1 MAAVGEESLT
11 ALLKERFGV
20 VGTLHNLGS
29 QQDLNHRVRTGDGGD
44 HVLKIA
50 NPVTRPADLDRQVRA
65 IEALSAAAPDLR
77 LPRAHRGTDGAFVQ
91 RVTVDGTELHAR
103 LLDHVPGEPIM
114 DSRYLAPEVVAA
126 LGTLS
131 GRVAAGLAGLGTVE
145 GEGFRQWDLRNGLAV
160 VETLAP
166 YLADRTAADR
176 VRAAARAADDRLEPY
191 VARLPVQTIHG
202 DVTDNNVVCEPGPD
216 GRPRPVGV
224 IDFGDLGAGW
234 AVAELAVTC
243 TSVLHHHGSGPAS
256 VLPAV
261 RAFHAVRPLS
271 ADEADALWPLIV
283 LRCAV
288 LVVSGR
294 YDVLQDPGND
304 YATAALDREWAMLES
319 ALSVPTEVMTAAV
332 RAATG
337 HPAPP
342 GPPAA
347 RHSLLPAPDGPVDL
361 LDLSVLSDA
370 LHDGAWL
377 DPDAE
382 EISAARALESGA
394 AAVLTR
400 HGEHRLTRSRP
411 DDPSAATA
419 ALGVEVWTAHRTTLT
434 APWDGELTRHARGGV
449 TLSAE
454 GWHLVI
460 DGVYGGDGD
469 GLAGDGVDGAHRLAG
484 DGVDGTERLAGDGV
498 DNAHRLT
505 DDGIDG
511 THRPA
516 PEDRAEPVRAG
527 ASIGVRAPEPIR
539 VRAGEPIGV
548 LAPRTAAHIL
558 LTRLDAPAAAP
569 RFAGPALAAG
579 WLACCPD
586 PTGLLLTAGTREPA
600 TGDGSPARLLT
611 RRDRSFAAVQEHYY
625 DAPPRIERGW
635 RQYLVDTEGRC
646 YLDMLNNVTILG
658 HGHPRLSTAV
668 HRQWQRLN
676 TNSRFHY
683 ASVVE
688 LSERLA
694 ELLPAGLDQVFL
706 VNSGSE
712 AVDLALRLA
721 WAATGRQDTLAI
733 GEAYHGWTYAS
744 DAVSTSIADNPGALT
759 SRPDWVYALPAPNTY
774 RGTHRG
780 AEAGRYGTEAVAAIE
795 ELAASG
801 RPPGAFICEP
811 YYGNAG
817 GMALPDG
824 YLEQVYA
831 AVRAAG
837 GLCVADEV
845 QVGYGRLGDHFWGFE
860 QQGVVP
866 DIVTV
871 AKAMGNGHPLGA
883 VVTTPE
889 IAAAYRTQGYFFSS
903 AGGSPVSSVVGLT
916 VLDAIRDERLQDNAR
931 TVGDRLRSGLLELAG
946 RHPLIGAVHGSGLY
960 LGVELVRDRATLE
973 PAAEETAAICERL
986 RELGV
991 IVQPTSDRQCVLKI
1005 KPPLCLT
1012 PDSADRFVAA
1022 LDDALTHGW

>member
-1 MAAVGEESLT
+1 MPTPSADWPIPRMAAVGEESLT

-29 QQDLNHRVRTGDGGD
+29 QQDLNHRVRTGNGGD

-65 IEALSAAAPDLR
+65 VEALSAAAPDLR
-77 LPRAHRGTDGAFVQ
+77 LPRAHRGADGEFVQ
-91 RVTVDGTELHAR
+91 RVTVDGVELHAR

-131 GRVAAGLAGLGTVE
+131 GRVAAGLAGLTTVE

-166 YLADRTAADR
+166 YLADRAAADR
-176 VRAAARAADDRLEPY
+176 VRAAARAADDLLEACA
-191 VARLPVQTIHG
+191 ARLPVQTIHG
-202 DVTDNNVVCEPGPD
+202 DVTDNNVVCEAGPD

-271 ADEADALWPLIV
+271 TDEADALWPLIV

-294 YDVLQDPGND
+294 FDVLQDPGNG
-304 YATAALDREWAMLES
+304 YAAAALDREWAMLES
-319 ALSVPTEVMTAAV
+319 ALSVPAEVMTATV

-347 RHSLLPAPDGPVDL
+347 RHPLLPAPDGRVDL

-400 HGEHRLTRSRP
+400 HGEHRLTRSRT
-411 DDPSAATA
+411 DEPSAATA
-419 ALGVEVWTAHRTTLT
+419 ALGVEVWTARRVTVT
-434 APWDGELTRHARGGV
+434 APWDGELTRHGRGGM
-449 TLSAE
+449 TLAAD
-454 GWHLVI
+454 GWALVI
-460 DGVYGGDGD
+460 E
-469 GLAGDGVDGAHRLAG
+469 GVDGPGGDEEGAG
-484 DGVDGTERLAGDGV
+484 
-498 DNAHRLT
+498 
-505 DDGIDG
+505 
-511 THRPA
+511 
-516 PEDRAEPVRAG
+516 
-527 ASIGVRAPEPIR
+527 S

-548 LAPRTAAHIL
+548 LAPRTAAHVL
-558 LTRLDAPAAAP
+558 LTRLDGPAAVP
-569 RFAGPALAAG
+569 RFAGAALAAG

-586 PTGLLLTAGTREPA
+586 PTGLLLPAGAEKPA
-600 TGDGSPARLLT
+600 PDDGTHSPARLLA

-625 DAPPRIERGW
+625 DDPPRIERGW
-635 RQYLVDTEGRC
+635 RQHLVDTEGRC

-658 HGHPRLSTAV
+658 HGHPRLSGAV

-759 SRPDWVYALPAPNTY
+759 SRPDWVHALPAPNAY

-780 AEAGRYGTEAVAAIE
+780 AEAGRYGTEAVAAIG

-883 VVTTPE
+883 VITTAE

-916 VLDAIRDERLQDNAR
+916 VLDVLRDERLQENAR
-931 TVGDRLRSGLLELAG
+931 TVGGRLRAGLLALAE

-960 LGVELVRDRATLE
+960 LGVELVRDRATRE

>member
-1 MAAVGEESLT
+1 MAIPSADWLIPPMVAIGEGALT
-11 ALLKERFGV
+11 AVLKERFGV
-20 VGTLHNLGS
+20 SGTLHNLGS
-29 QQDLNHRVRTGDGGD
+29 QQDLNHRVRSEDGGD

-50 NPVTRPADLDRQVRA
+50 NPATRPSVLDHQVRA
-65 IEALSAAAPDLR
+65 IEALSVAAPDLR
-77 LPRAHRGTDGAFVQ
+77 LPRARRGTDGAFVQ
-91 RVTVDGTELHAR
+91 RVSVDGVDLCAR

-114 DSRYLAPEVVAA
+114 DSRYLAPEVVAR
-126 LGTLS
+126 LGALS
-131 GRVAAGLAGLGTVE
+131 GRVAAGLAGFSAPDEDGPRL
-145 GEGFRQWDLRNGLAV
+145 WDLRNGLAV
-160 VETLAP
+160 VEALTPQLT
-166 YLADRTAADR
+166 DRAAAEH
-176 VRAAARAADDRLEPY
+176 VRAAARAAHARLAPY

-202 DVTDNNVVCEPGPD
+202 DVTDNNVVCDPGPD

-224 IDFGDLGAGW
+224 IDFGDLGPGW

-243 TSVLHHHGSGPAS
+243 ASVLHHHDSGPAS

-261 RAFHAVRPLS
+261 RAFHAVRPLT

-288 LVVSGR
+288 LVASGR
-294 YDVLQDPGND
+294 FDALQDPGND
-304 YATAALDREWAMLES
+304 YATAALDREWAMLEA
-319 ALSVPTEVMTAAV
+319 ALSVPAEVMTATF
-332 RAATG
+332 RAETG

-342 GPPAA
+342 GPPTAL
-347 RHSLLPAPDGPVDL
+347 HPLLAEPGGAFSTL
-361 LDLSVLSDA
+361 HLSVLSDE

-377 DPDAE
+377 APDAE
-382 EISAARALESGA
+382 DTLAAREFTEGA
-394 AAVLTR
+394 AIVLTR
-400 HGEHRLTRSRP
+400 HGEHRLTRSRT
-411 DDPSAATA
+411 DDPAAPTA
-419 ALGVEVWTAHRTTLT
+419 ALGVEVRTAHPVTLT
-434 APWDGELTRHARGGV
+434 APWPGTLHQGPHMV
-449 TLSAE
+449 TLTTEDGWRLIIE
-454 GWHLVI
+454 GA
-460 DGVYGGDGD
+460 D
-469 GLAGDGVDGAHRLAG
+469 
-484 DGVDGTERLAGDGV
+484 
-498 DNAHRLT
+498 
-505 DDGIDG
+505 
-511 THRPA
+511 
-516 PEDRAEPVRAG
+516 PEDGSRPGSPAQLGRAVQPGDAIATLTPRPDAPVPH
-527 ASIGVRAPEPIR
+527 V
-539 VRAGEPIGV
+539 
-548 LAPRTAAHIL
+548 L
-558 LTRLDAPAAAP
+558 LTRLADDGVPP
-569 RFAGPALAAG
+569 RFATPGLVPG
-579 WLACCPD
+579 WLACCAD
-586 PTGLLLTAGTREPA
+586 PTLLVIDTPADLPAALLDRLLIPRGAEPVPPAGEATEDNPASPPGLLA
-600 TGDGSPARLLT
+600 

-658 HGHPRLSTAV
+658 HGHPRLSAAV

-683 ASVVE
+683 SSVVE

-694 ELLPAGLDQVFL
+694 ELLPAPLDQVFL

-721 WAATGRQDTLAI
+721 WAATGRQDTVAI

-744 DAVSTSIADNPGALT
+744 DAVSTSVADNPGALT
-759 SRPDWVYALPAPNTY
+759 SRPGWVHTLPAPNAY
-774 RGTHRG
+774 RGIHR
-780 AEAGRYGTEAVAAIE
+780 EADAVRYGPEAVAAIE
-795 ELAASG
+795 ELSASG

-817 GMALPDG
+817 GMALPEG

-837 GLCVADEV
+837 GLCIADEV
-845 QVGYGRLGDHFWGFE
+845 QVGYGRLGQHFWGFD

-883 VVTTPE
+883 VITTRE
-889 IAAAYRTQGYFFSS
+889 IAAAYRSQGYFFSS

-916 VLDAIRDERLQDNAR
+916 VLDVIRDERLQENAFS
-931 TVGDRLRSGLLELAG
+931 VGDRLRDGLLELAE

-960 LGVELVRDRATLE
+960 LGVELVRDRVTRE

-1012 PDSADRFVAA
+1012 PESADRFVAA
-1022 LDDALTHGW
+1022 LDDTLTHGW